1 MRSLALGTGVLVL
14 SAAALVA
21 CGQAGS
27 SGGGNGGSSSGNNGG
42 TSAAGGSCAPA
53 KGDVLVVLT
62 DDKHLQTVDNV
73 IPAVYK
79 PMATQPLLDALN
91 KVSAALDTTDKLRTL
106 NTQVD
111 VQRMTATKVAQDFV
125 SQNNLATGVS
135 GGSGD
140 VQVGAANFGESKI
153 LANMYVDVLNAAG
166 FKATVK
172 DVGNRELYLK
182 SLSKGEID
190 VMPEYVG
197 TLTEFLNKQQNGAN
211 ATPKATGE
219 LDPTVAALKDLG
231 TKASLEFGTPAGAAD
246 QNAFAVTKAYA
257 DANGLKNLSD
267 LAKCNGGELVLGGP
281 TECQDRPFCKP
292 GLEQTYGLRFTGFQ
306 TYDTGGP
313 LTKTAIKQGKVE
325 IGLVFSSD
333 GSLSSNG

>member
-21 CGQAGS
+21 CGKS
-27 SGGGNGGSSSGNNGG
+27 GSSSGDN
-42 TSAAGGSCAPA
+42 AAGCTPA
-53 KGDVLVVLT
+53 KGNDLVVLQ

-79 PMATQPLLDALN
+79 PLATQPLLDALN
-91 KVSAALDTTDKLRTL
+91 KVSAALDTDKLIGL
-106 NTQVD
+106 NKQVD
-111 VQRMTATKVAQDFV
+111 VQRMTASKVAGDFV
-125 SQNNLATGVS
+125 SQNNLASGVS

-153 LANMYVDVLNAAG
+153 LANIYVAVLKSAG
-166 FKATVK
+166 FNATVK

-190 VMPEYVG
+190 VMPEYAG

-211 ATPKATGE
+211 AAPKAST
-219 LDPTVAALKDLG
+219 DVDQTVTALRDLG
-231 TKASLEFGTPAGAAD
+231 TKASLEFGEPSDAAD

-257 DANGLKNLSD
+257 DANGLKTLSD
-267 LAKCNGGELVLGGP
+267 LASKCNGGELVLGGP

-292 GLEQTYGLRFTGFQ
+292 GLEKTYGLKFTGF
-306 TYDTGGP
+306 TSYDSGGP
-313 LTKTAIKQGKVE
+313 LTKTAIKQAKVE

-333 GSLSSNG
+333 GSLVTG

>member
-1 MRSLALGTGVLVL
+1 MRSLALGASVLVL

-21 CGQAGS
+21 CGKEGS
-27 SGGGNGGSSSGNNGG
+27 SGQ
-42 TSAAGGSCAPA
+42 AAKCQTA
-53 KGDVLVVLT
+53 KGDDLVVLQ

-73 IPAVYK
+73 IPAIYK
-79 PMATQPLLDALN
+79 PLSTPPLVQALD
-91 KVSAALDTTDKLRTL
+91 KVSTALDTNKLIGL
-106 NTQVD
+106 NRQVD
-111 VQRMTATKVAQDFV
+111 VERKTAVNVASAFV
-125 SQNNLATGVS
+125 SENNLASGVS

-153 LANMYVDVLNAAG
+153 LANVYAKVLGAAG

-182 SLSKGEID
+182 ALSKGEID

-211 ATPKATGE
+211 AQPKASGD
-219 LDPTVAALKDLG
+219 LDQTVTALKDLG
-231 TKASLEFGTPAGAAD
+231 ANASLDFGTPSQAAD

-257 DANGLKNLSD
+257 DANGLKTLSD
-267 LAKCNGGELVLGGP
+267 LASKCNGGDLVLGGP

-292 GLEQTYGLRFTGFQ
+292 GLEQKYGLKFTGFQ
-306 TYDTGGP
+306 ALDTGGP
-313 LTKTAIKQGKVE
+313 LTKTAIKQGRVQ

-333 GSLSSNG
+333 GSLVSG

>member
-1 MRSLALGTGVLVL
+1 MRSLALGASVLVL

-21 CGQAGS
+21 CGKEGS
-27 SGGGNGGSSSGNNGG
+27 SGQ
-42 TSAAGGSCAPA
+42 AAKCQTA
-53 KGDVLVVLT
+53 KGDDLVVLQ

-73 IPAVYK
+73 IPAIYK
-79 PMATQPLLDALN
+79 PLSTPPLVQALD
-91 KVSAALDTTDKLRTL
+91 KVSTALDTNKLIGL
-106 NTQVD
+106 NRQVD
-111 VQRMTATKVAQDFV
+111 VERKTAVNVASAFV
-125 SQNNLATGVS
+125 SENNLASGVS

-153 LANMYVDVLNAAG
+153 LANVYAKVLGAAG

-182 SLSKGEID
+182 ALSKGEID

-211 ATPKATGE
+211 AQPKASGD
-219 LDPTVAALKDLG
+219 LDQTVTALKEFG
-231 TKASLEFGTPAGAAD
+231 AKASLDFGAPSQAAD

-257 DANGLKNLSD
+257 DANGLKTLSD
-267 LAKCNGGELVLGGP
+267 LASKCNGGDLVLGGP

-292 GLEQTYGLRFTGFQ
+292 GLEQKYGLKFTGFQ
-306 TYDTGGP
+306 ALDTGGP
-313 LTKTAIKQGKVE
+313 LTKTAIKQGRVQ

-333 GSLSSNG
+333 GSLVSG